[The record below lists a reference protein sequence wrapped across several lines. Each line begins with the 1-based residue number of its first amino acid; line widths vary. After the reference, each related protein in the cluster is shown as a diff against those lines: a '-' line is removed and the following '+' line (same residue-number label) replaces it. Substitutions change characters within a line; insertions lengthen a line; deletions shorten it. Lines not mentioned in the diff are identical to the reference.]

1 MILPVLKYS
10 ESVCVLVTNGVSF
23 IKIIRYFDSDSS
35 GYQTNSDKSVL
46 ILLDI
51 KRYEDLEQEG
61 LAREVINRVQR
72 LRKKANLLPTDN
84 VLMYYQF
91 TKDVGEALE
100 SVIKTQNDVIIK
112 VLKKPLYNASEKA
125 ESGEV
130 LAEEEQE
137 VNYC

>member
-1 MILPVLKYS
+1 M
-10 ESVCVLVTNGVSF
+10 
-23 IKIIRYFDSDSS
+23 
-35 GYQTNSDKSVL
+35 

-51 KRYEDLEQEG
+51 KLYKELEQEG

-100 SVIKTQNDVIIK
+100 SVIKTQEDVIVK
-112 VLKKPLYNASEKA
+112 VLKKPLYSVSEKVA
-125 ESGEV
+125 NAEV

-137 VNYC
+137 VNMDDSCRVV

>member
-1 MILPVLKYS
+1 M
-10 ESVCVLVTNGVSF
+10 
-23 IKIIRYFDSDSS
+23 
-35 GYQTNSDKSVL
+35 
-46 ILLDI
+46 ILLDT

-100 SVIKTQNDVIIK
+100 SVIKTQNDVIVK
-112 VLKKPLYNASEKA
+112 VLKKPLYNASEKS

-130 LAEEEQE
+130 LAEEQQE
-137 VNYC
+137 VMYS

>member
-1 MILPVLKYS
+1 
-10 ESVCVLVTNGVSF
+10 
-23 IKIIRYFDSDSS
+23 
-35 GYQTNSDKSVL
+35 L

>member
-1 MILPVLKYS
+1 M
-10 ESVCVLVTNGVSF
+10 
-23 IKIIRYFDSDSS
+23 
-35 GYQTNSDKSVL
+35 
-46 ILLDI
+46 ILLDT

-100 SVIKTQNDVIIK
+100 SVIKTQNDVIVK
-112 VLKKPLYNASEKA
+112 VLKKPLYNASEKS

-130 LAEEEQE
+130 LAEEQQE
-137 VNYC
+137 VMYSCTAIYQIYITLTQILHRSMAQRLTSSLSRTGRWHIFSSY